1 MSKKHRLIKFVT
13 AAAVLVLGASTFGST
28 AEAATTLKVGAT
40 KTPHSIIL
48 NHVKPQLKKEGVNLK
63 VTVFQD
69 YSLIDKALVAKNL
82 DVTYFAHKPYL
93 EQEIAKNGYK
103 ISDIGAVH
111 LEPIGAYS
119 KTVKSLK
126 NVKDGATVLVSN
138 NRPDYGRI
146 LQILKDAN
154 LITIKKGTK
163 LTDAD
168 FTDIAS
174 NPKHL
179 KFKHNYDPKLMPEL
193 YKNNEGNVIFIN
205 ANFAVQGGLNPKNDA
220 IALEKKSSPYA
231 NILEVRKGDKNKPAI
246 KKLKKALQSKSTQNW
261 ISKHFKGAVLPAK

>member
-1 MSKKHRLIKFVT
+1 MLKKHRLIRLVT
-13 AAAVLVLGASTFGST
+13 AAAVLVLGASTLSST

-69 YSLIDKALVAKNL
+69 YSLIDKALVNKDL

-93 EQEIAKNGYK
+93 DQEIEKNGYK

-119 KTVKSLK
+119 KTTKNLK
-126 NVKDGATVLVSN
+126 NVKDGSTILVSN
-138 NRPDYGRI
+138 NRPDYGRV
-146 LQILKDAN
+146 LQILKDAK
-154 LITIKKGTK
+154 LITIKSGTK

-168 FTDIAS
+168 FNDIAS

-179 KFKHNYDPKLMPEL
+179 KFKYNYDPKLMPEL
-193 YKNNEGNVIFIN
+193 YKNNEGAVIFIN
-205 ANFAVQGGLNPKNDA
+205 ANFAVQAGLNPKKDA
-220 IALEKKSSPYA
+220 IALEKSSSPYA
-231 NILEVRKGDKNKPAI
+231 NILEVRKGDENKPAV
-246 KKLKKALQSKSTQNW
+246 KKLKKALLSKSTQKW
-261 ISKHFKGAVLPAK
+261 IGQHFKGAVLPVK